1 MESWTC
7 PHDSEHDTCGCCMV
21 ADGRYQCD
29 AGMAGGSGAGDGDGV
44 DSREI
49 RVIRGI
55 REIREIRDYRR
66 GGFDSHRLLAD
77 RADGVDIC
85 NNQIGAGRMAASVGG
100 GLARGGAI
108 DGLYLAAATM
118 AVADGDDRAQL
129 LSHPIA
135 VSSVERI

>member
-7 PHDSEHDTCGCCMV
+7 PHDSEHDTCGYRLV

-29 AGMAGGSGAGDGDGV
+29 AGLAGGGGAGDGDGV
-44 DSREI
+44 DS
-49 RVIRGI
+49 

-100 GLARGGAI
+100 GLARGGAV
-108 DGLYLAAATM
+108 DGLCLAAATM
-118 AVADGDDRAQL
+118 AVADGDDGAQL